1 VGERPKCLAMKTI
14 APRLLSIAEN
24 LVVDHAFFQN
34 LFS

>member
-1 VGERPKCLAMKTI
+1 MKTI

>member
-1 VGERPKCLAMKTI
+1 MKTI
-14 APRLLSIAEN
+14 APRFLSIAEN